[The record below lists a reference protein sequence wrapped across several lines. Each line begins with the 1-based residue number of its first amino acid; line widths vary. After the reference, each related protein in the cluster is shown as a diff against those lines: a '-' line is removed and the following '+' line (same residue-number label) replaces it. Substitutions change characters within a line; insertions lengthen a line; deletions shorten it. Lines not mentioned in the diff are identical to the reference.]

1 MYKVLITDV
10 STSILQEGLR
20 EFGFEVTNK
29 PDIDQ
34 AYVEQHIHEYDGI
47 IVRSKITLFADTL
60 LKAEK
65 LKFIGRPGS
74 GLDLIDLTYCLQ
86 NGIAV
91 CRSATSNSNAV
102 AEHALGM
109 LLAWMNNLVRSN
121 NEVKSMIWRR
131 EANRGF
137 EIMGKTV
144 GIIGFG
150 NTGSRFAK
158 KLLGLDVKV
167 LAYDKYKERYAKAY
181 PHVQESNLEEICKN
195 ADVLSFHLP
204 LNEET
209 KYYLN
214 TDLIEAFE
222 KPFVVINTSR
232 GPIVDTQALINGLDK
247 GMIRGACLDVLENEN
262 PQKYTDKQQDM
273 YTNLFS
279 RDNVMLSPHVAGW
292 SAKSKI
298 QMESFLLD
306 EIEKKVNPTL
316 AT

>member
-10 STSILQEGLR
+10 TTSLLQEGLR
-20 EFGFEVTNK
+20 KFGYEVINM

-34 AYVEQHIHEYDGI
+34 AYVEEHIHKYEGI
-47 IVRSKITLFADTL
+47 IVRSKITLFEDTL
-60 LKAEK
+60 QKAKK

-74 GLDLIDLTYCLQ
+74 GLDLIDLIYCSQ
-86 NGIAV
+86 NEIAV

-109 LLAWMNNLVRSN
+109 LLAWMNHLVRAN
-121 NEVKSMIWRR
+121 NEVKKMVWRR
-131 EANRGF
+131 EENRGF

-158 KLLGLDVKV
+158 KLQGLDVKV
-167 LAYDKYKERYAKAY
+167 LAYDKYKVDYALAY
-181 PHVQESNLEEICKN
+181 PHVDESNLEEICKK
-195 ADVLSFHLP
+195 ADILSFHLP
-204 LNEET
+204 LNAET

-214 TDLIEAFE
+214 ADLIDAFE
-222 KPFVVINTSR
+222 KPILVINTSR
-232 GPIVDTQALINGLDK
+232 GPIINTLALLDGLDK
-247 GMIRGACLDVLENEN
+247 GQLRGACLDVLENES
-262 PQKYTDKQQDM
+262 PLKYTDIEGDM
-273 YTNLFS
+273 YRNLFS
-279 RDNVMLSPHVAGW
+279 RDNVLLSPHVAGW

-306 EIEKKVNPTL
+306 EIEQKANS
-316 AT
+316 

>member
-10 STSILQEGLR
+10 TTSILQDGLKK
-20 EFGFEVTNK
+20 FGFEVVNM
-29 PDIDQ
+29 PDVNQ
-34 AYVEQHIHEYDGI
+34 AYVDQHIHDYEGI
-47 IVRSKITLFADTL
+47 IVRSKITLYEDTL
-60 LKAEK
+60 QKAHK

-74 GLDLIDLTYCLQ
+74 GLDLIDLNYCRE
-86 NGIAV
+86 NGVAV

-109 LLAWMNNLVRSN
+109 LLAWMNHIVRAN
-121 NEVKSMIWRR
+121 NEIKNMVWRR
-131 EANRGF
+131 EENRGF

-158 KLLGLDVKV
+158 KLQGLDVEI
-167 LAYDKYKERYAKAY
+167 LAYDKYKVGYANELPY
-181 PHVQESNLEEICKN
+181 VQESNLEEICKK
-195 ADVLSFHLP
+195 ADILSFHLP

-214 TDLIEAFE
+214 TDLITAFE
-222 KPFVVINTSR
+222 KPILVINTSR
-232 GPIVDTQALINGLDK
+232 GPIINTQALINGLDR
-247 GMIRGACLDVLENEN
+247 GQLRGACLDVLENES
-262 PQKYTDKQQDM
+262 PLEYGDIESDM

-279 RDNVMLSPHVAGW
+279 RDNVLLTPHIAGW
-292 SAKSKI
+292 SEKSKI

-306 EIEKKVNPTL
+306 EIKQKVIV
-316 AT
+316 